1 MTTSENNKKIDLD
14 KLPEEN
20 LVHEIEKEGK
30 KIPRNLI
37 LGSVLLVAAGIFSG
51 FLLSNNTGKSG
62 SQMNSSQTTNTTFSG
77 KSAGVKDTK
86 TFPDSAEGDLEA
98 GGVNGEGTHK
108 LLRPGGESQTVYLT
122 SSVLDLNDF
131 VGKKVKVWGQTFSA
145 QKAGWLMDVGRVEV
159 L

>member
-1 MTTSENNKKIDLD
+1 MTTSENNKKIDLG

-20 LVHEIEKEGK
+20 LVREIEKEGK
-30 KIPRNLI
+30 KFPRNMI
-37 LGSVLLVAAGIFSG
+37 VGAVLLVLAGIFSG
-51 FLLSNNTGKSG
+51 FLLSNSTGKSG
-62 SQMNSSQTTNTTFSG
+62 SAVNSPVSTSTTGSG

-108 LLRPGGESQTVYLT
+108 LLRPGGENQTVYLT